1 MTLGLFFGLLAVNFV
16 MGILDL
22 RDGQRSSQLS
32 MLKGLVLPQ
41 EQWGVLNMRRRGDIT
56 RVTKTTLLSGWSLE
70 MGQR

>member
-1 MTLGLFFGLLAVNFV
+1 MLLAVNFV

-41 EQWGVLNMRRRGDIT
+41 EQCWVLNTRRRGDIT
-56 RVTKTTLLSGWSLE
+56 RFTKTTLLSGWSLE
-70 MGQR
+70 MGQG

>member
-1 MTLGLFFGLLAVNFV
+1 MLLAANFV

-41 EQWGVLNMRRRGDIT
+41 EQWGVLNMQRRGDIT
-56 RVTKTTLLSGWSLE
+56 RFTKTTLLSGWSLE
-70 MGQR
+70 MGQG

>member
-1 MTLGLFFGLLAVNFV
+1 MLLAVNFV

-56 RVTKTTLLSGWSLE
+56 RFTKTTLLSGWSLE
-70 MGQR
+70 MGQG

>member
-1 MTLGLFFGLLAVNFV
+1 MLLAANFA

-41 EQWGVLNMRRRGDIT
+41 EQWGVLNMQRRGDIT
-56 RVTKTTLLSGWSLE
+56 RFTKTTLLSGWSLE
-70 MGQR
+70 MGQG